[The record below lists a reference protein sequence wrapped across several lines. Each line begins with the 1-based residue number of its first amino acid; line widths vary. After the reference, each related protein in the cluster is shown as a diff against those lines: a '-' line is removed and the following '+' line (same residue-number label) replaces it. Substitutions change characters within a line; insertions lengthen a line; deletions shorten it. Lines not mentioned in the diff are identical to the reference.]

1 MQSMDFCLQKIHN
14 KNKSCYNEKK
24 VGSKEMKSKSIQSKI
39 LKTVALISIL
49 VFSFVLFYLEF
60 YAKPANE
67 KNVLFLIRQNVET
80 KAQEVN
86 QWIEKRIVEYRT
98 LAVIPAIRSMDT
110 RLITP
115 IINQVTNSYRLN
127 DQTMETFSFIGKNG
141 FCWINAEAT
150 EHLIRY
156 DEYTSIYE
164 SDKEFLIG
172 SPVINEENRRVVVF
186 YYALNGYSGKKESL
200 IASAVPL
207 VRIEEIVNTIQLYQS
222 KTWIIDADHQ
232 IITTDED
239 YLNQRWIDKQYLDEI
254 DISSITTSSILDVQG
269 RNGPAKLII
278 SPISSYTD
286 WVLMTLVEDRSVN
299 QSIQTTIQGAVIILL
314 LLLLLIFILG
324 RYLSYSVLR
333 PIKKLQLC
341 MHEAQNGN
349 LKAYYPVNLNKDEIN
364 ELGIAYNQ
372 MIDELSDSFDQIINE
387 QEQKRTAELKT
398 LQEQIKPHFL
408 YNTLDNIRWMAKRNN
423 DQEVSEAITT
433 LSSYFRLSLSN
444 GNEFIPL
451 KQEFQHTRYYLD
463 IQKMR
468 YKDKFSFLIQCDEAI
483 EDLPITKI
491 ILQPLVENAIN
502 HGIKNSF
509 KNGLVQITGS
519 LKKDWIVLKVED
531 DGCGIES
538 EKLEEIRALL
548 HKSSGNHVG
557 LKNVYDRLK
566 NTYFDQFDMSIESRL
581 QIGTKITIR
590 IKKEALMKYVSN
602 LSS

>member
-1 MQSMDFCLQKIHN
+1 MN
-14 KNKSCYNEKK
+14 
-24 VGSKEMKSKSIQSKI
+24 SKSIQGKI
-39 LKTVALISIL
+39 LRTVTLISIL
-49 VFSFVLFYLEF
+49 VFCFVLFYLEF

-115 IINQVTNSYRLN
+115 IIDQVTNSYRLN

-150 EHLIRY
+150 ENLIRY
-156 DEYTSIYE
+156 DDYTDIYE
-164 SDKEFLIG
+164 NDKEFLIG

-186 YYALNGYSGKKESL
+186 YYALTGYSGKKESL

-222 KTWIIDADHQ
+222 KTWIMDIDHE
-232 IITTDED
+232 IITTNKE
-239 YLNQRWIDKQYLDEI
+239 YLDQRWISQEYLNELDLQA
-254 DISSITTSSILDVQG
+254 ITTSTILDVKG
-269 RNGPAKLII
+269 KNGPAKLII
-278 SPISSYTD
+278 SPISSYPD
-286 WVLMTLVEDRSVN
+286 WVLMTLVEDKAIN
-299 QSIQTTIQGAVIILL
+299 QSIRSIIQGAILILL
-314 LLLLLIFILG
+314 LLLFLIFLLG
-324 RYLSYSVLR
+324 RYLSHSVLH

-341 MHEAQNGN
+341 MNQAQNGN

-372 MIDELSDSFDQIINE
+372 MIDELSDSFDQIVKE

-408 YNTLDNIRWMAKRNN
+408 YNTLDNIRWMAKRNK
-423 DQEVSEAITT
+423 DQEVSEAIQT

-444 GNEFIPL
+444 GNEFISL
-451 KQEFQHTRYYLD
+451 KQEFLHTRYYLD

-468 YKDKFSFLIQCDEAI
+468 YKDKFNYLIHLDESLD
-483 EDLPITKI
+483 ELPITKI

-509 KNGLVQITGS
+509 KNGLVQIIGQP
-519 LKKDWIVLKVED
+519 KEDWILLSVED
-531 DGCGIES
+531 DGCGMNA
-538 EKLEEIRALL
+538 EKLKETQQSLYQT
-548 HKSSGNHVG
+548 NQTHVG

-566 NTYFDQFDMSIESRL
+566 NTYYDQFEMIIESRA
-581 QIGTKITIR
+581 QIGTKITIK
-590 IKKEALMKYVSN
+590 IKKEALIKYVSN
-602 LSS
+602 LSR

>member
-1 MQSMDFCLQKIHN
+1 
-14 KNKSCYNEKK
+14 
-24 VGSKEMKSKSIQSKI
+24 MKSKSIQSKI

-49 VFSFVLFYLEF
+49 VCSFVLFYMEC

-98 LAVIPAIRSMDT
+98 LAVIPAMRSMDT

-115 IINQVTNSYRLN
+115 IIDQVTNSYRLN

-150 EHLIRY
+150 ENLIRY

-164 SDKEFLIG
+164 NDKEFLIG
-172 SPVINEENRRVVVF
+172 SPVVNKENRRVVVF
-186 YYALNGYSGKKESL
+186 YYALSGYSGKKESL

-222 KTWIIDADHQ
+222 KTWIMDLNHE
-232 IITTDED
+232 IITTNKD
-239 YLNQRWIDKQYLDEI
+239 YLNQRWIDTEYLDTI
-254 DISSITTSSILDVQG
+254 DISTITTSTILHVKG
-269 RNGPAKLII
+269 KNGSAKLII
-278 SPISSYTD
+278 SPISSYPD
-286 WVLMTLVEDRSVN
+286 WVLMTLVEDAAIN
-299 QSIQTTIQGAVIILL
+299 QSIQTIIQGTIIILVFL
-314 LLLLLIFILG
+314 LFLIFLLG

-333 PIKKLQLC
+333 PIKKLQFC
-341 MHEAQNGN
+341 MHQAQNGN
-349 LKAYYPVNLNKDEIN
+349 LKAYYPVNLNQDEIN

-372 MIDELSDSFDQIINE
+372 MINTLSDSFDQIVKE
-387 QEQKRTAELKT
+387 QEQKRAAELKT

-408 YNTLDNIRWMAKRNN
+408 YNTLDNIRWMAKRHG
-423 DQEVSEAITT
+423 DDVVSEAIKT

-444 GNEFIPL
+444 GNEFITL
-451 KQEFQHTRYYLD
+451 KQEFLHTHYYLD

-468 YKDKFSFLIQCDEAI
+468 YKDKFSFMIHLDESL
-483 EDLPITKI
+483 DSYPITKI

-502 HGIKNSF
+502 HGIKNSL
-509 KNGLVQITGS
+509 KNGLVQITGNS
-519 LKKDWIVLKVED
+519 DEEWIILKVED
-531 DGCGIES
+531 NGCGMS
-538 EKLEEIRALL
+538 SDQLKEIKDSLL
-548 HKSSGNHVG
+548 TSNTHHVG

-566 NTYFDQFDMSIESRL
+566 NTYFNQFDMILESRSN
-581 QIGTKITIR
+581 IGTKITIK
-590 IKKEALMKYVSN
+590 IKKEALIQYVSN
-602 LSS
+602 LGS